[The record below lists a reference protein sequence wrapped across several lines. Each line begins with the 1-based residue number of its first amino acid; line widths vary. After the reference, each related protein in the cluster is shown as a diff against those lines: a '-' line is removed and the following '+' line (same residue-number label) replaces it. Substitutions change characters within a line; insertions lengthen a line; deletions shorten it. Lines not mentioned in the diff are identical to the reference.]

1 MSLKVKAVQTDL
13 NHLTDAKGNKL
24 GMRFLL
30 KPEQSC
36 KDCHQ

>member
-1 MSLKVKAVQTDL
+1 MALKVKAVQTDL

-30 KPEQSC
+30 KPYDKSSIVI
-36 KDCHQ
+36 